1 MSTLNPLK
9 FVGGLVLEVGAVVAA
24 LAILPG
30 LGGLGGNNSALS
42 NTSAESI
49 IPNQVYF
56 DANSSRLV
64 DEPTP
69 RTTPPAAWQND
80 YAPVPPVSQQ
90 RYVENTLDHNS
101 QRALDAAARLW
112 NQGDRLLPP
121 DLRVRREVADD
132 RSGEPLREYSPRDVM
147 PRDTIPLQREVMT
160 REMMPRTADYRTDN
174 NYANNYT
181 APSPPTQPASPEYRR
196 PSYYAPPTQRSEF
209 TPRYSSTQ
217 EQPRRMDERY

>member
-30 LGGLGGNNSALS
+30 LGGLGASNPSLS

-56 DANSSRLV
+56 DANSSRMI

-69 RTTPPAAWQND
+69 RTSAPAAWQND
-80 YAPVPPVSQQ
+80 YAPAPPVAQQ
-90 RYVENTLDHNS
+90 RFVENTLDHNS

-121 DLRVRREVADD
+121 DLRVRGDVADD
-132 RSGEPLREYSPRDVM
+132 RGGEPLREYSPRAMM
-147 PRDTIPLQREVMT
+147 PRDTVPLQREL
-160 REMMPRTADYRTDN
+160 MPRTADYRVDN
-174 NYANNYT
+174 NAA
-181 APSPPTQPASPEYRR
+181 APAPAASPEYRR
-196 PSYYAPPTQRSEF
+196 PSYYAPPIQRSEF
-209 TPRYSSTQ
+209 TPRYSAQ
-217 EQPRRMDERY
+217 ESPRRMDERY